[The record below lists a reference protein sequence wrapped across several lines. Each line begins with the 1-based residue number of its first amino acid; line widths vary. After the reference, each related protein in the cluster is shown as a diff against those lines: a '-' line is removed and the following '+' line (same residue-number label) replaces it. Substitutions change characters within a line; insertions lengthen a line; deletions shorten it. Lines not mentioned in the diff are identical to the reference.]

1 MTVELIK
8 DVLRIEELRGKE
20 DTQALVETEVYL
32 NPSKADLGKVL
43 WTDGVVEVLSTKVI
57 RDRLV
62 VSGVVKFKVV
72 YKSQEEENNIYTIDA
87 NADFRE
93 EIEIQGITEDMSATV
108 SSNIEYI
115 EEEILDERK
124 LSLKALVSIEGKVEE
139 VNSIEIIK
147 DISEKQNLQTLKE
160 TIKYKEIYGR
170 ETSYAIVKEAFEI
183 GEEKSAIEEI
193 LKMSI
198 QAYEQEATVVED
210 RIIVSGMV
218 NARLVYYG
226 ENKISTVEEEIP
238 FNHFLEIPGAL
249 AESQEELIIEVVEG
263 TYEVLEN
270 EVGELKIL
278 DIEAKLRISGVA
290 FLENEKALIVDAYS
304 TKEKIKVQT
313 EELNLVENIKNIIH
327 RENILKDL
335 PEYKIRELYHISGH
349 PTIIDS
355 RFVDDELI
363 VEGILSLHGIYLD
376 DETEEINRL
385 SEEIPY
391 KYYLPMEEKA
401 LDPWVDISLDLE
413 SIKTNMSKDIFVIE
427 AAIKHKIKINRN
439 RLLSVIK
446 SLEETGELIDK
457 KNRPSI
463 TIYIVQRNDILWDI
477 AKRYNTTIEEILQAN
492 ENLSPN
498 NIMPGEKIIIEKTV
512 DISF

>member
-1 MTVELIK
+1 MSIELIK

-20 DTQALVETEVYL
+20 DTQALVETEIYL
-32 NPSKADLGKVL
+32 NPSKADLAKIL
-43 WTDGVVEVLSTKVI
+43 WTDGLVEILSTKVI

-72 YKSQEEENNIYTIDA
+72 YKSQEEESNIYTIDA

-93 EIEIQGITEDMSATV
+93 EIEVPGITEDMSATIR
-108 SSNIEYI
+108 SNIEYI
-115 EEEILDERK
+115 EEEIVDERK
-124 LSLKALVSIEGKVEE
+124 LSLKALVSLEGKVEE
-139 VNSIEIIK
+139 VNNIEIIK
-147 DISEKQNLQTLKE
+147 DIGEKQNLQTLKE

-183 GEEKSAIEEI
+183 GEGKPAMEEI
-193 LKMSI
+193 LRMSI
-198 QAYEQEATVVED
+198 QAYEQEATVVDD
-210 RIIVSGMV
+210 RIIVSGIV

-226 ENKISTVEEEIP
+226 ENRIATVEEEIP
-238 FNHFLEIPGAL
+238 FNHFLEVPGAV
-249 AESQEELIIEVVEG
+249 AGSKQELIIEVVEG
-263 TYEVLEN
+263 NYEVLEN
-270 EVGELKIL
+270 DEGDFKIV

-290 FLENEKALIVDAYS
+290 FVENEKALIVDAYS
-304 TKEKIKVQT
+304 TKEKLKIQM
-313 EELNLVENIKNIIH
+313 EEINLIENIKSTIH
-327 RENILKDL
+327 RENIFKDL
-335 PEYKIRELYHISGH
+335 SEYKMRELYHISGH

-376 DETEEINRL
+376 DETEEINILR
-385 SEEIPY
+385 EEIPY
-391 KYYLPMEEKA
+391 KYYLPIEEKTTDV
-401 LDPWVDISLDLE
+401 LVDIILDLE
-413 SIKTNMSKDIFVIE
+413 SIKPSMSKDTFVIE
-427 AAIKHKIKINRN
+427 AILKHNIKLNRD
-439 RLLSVIK
+439 RLLSVIN
-446 SLEETGELIDK
+446 SLEETGEQIDK